1 MSLIRINKNPKGR
14 QLVVFGLAWLLVLAA
29 SGWIW
34 WGRGRHSAAEVLW
47 VLSIAVP
54 LGGAAYPP
62 ALKGVYL
69 ALSYATY
76 PIGFVVSH
84 GVLALLYFL
93 VLTPVGLTM
102 RLFGHDPLARKFD
115 PRARTYWVPREKK
128 GEPGSYFNQS

>member
-14 QLVVFGLAWLLVLAA
+14 QLVVFGLAWLVILAA

-34 WGRGRHSAAEVLW
+34 RGRGHQCAAEVLGI
-47 VLSIAVP
+47 LSLAVP
-54 LGGAAYPP
+54 IAGVIYPP
-62 ALKGVYL
+62 FLKGVYL
-69 ALSYATY
+69 GLSYATY

-84 GVLALLYFL
+84 VVLAVLYFL

-102 RLFGHDPLARKFD
+102 RLFRHDPLAKKFD
-115 PRARTYWVPREKK
+115 MNARTYWVTREKK